1 VRTSVIYYQSACV
14 TPEQTCGREPD
25 KLLSPKYSSAMDG
38 LRILT
43 MIVGVQDFACAVF
56 VAPEESI
63 EKMLE
68 LVEQQLVYVE
78 MPHESSA
85 A

>member
-1 VRTSVIYYQSACV
+1 
-14 TPEQTCGREPD
+14 
-25 KLLSPKYSSAMDG
+25 
-38 LRILT
+38 